1 MSFDMDQLT
10 TLLTDIRPGQDYSKA
25 DDFFN
30 QGLLDS
36 LDMTTLVAA
45 LESTYGVFLD
55 VDEIVPDNLKS
66 LAAIR
71 SLLARKGV
79 NA

>member
-1 MSFDMDQLT
+1 MDQLT

>member
-30 QGLLDS
+30 RGPARLIGYDH
-36 LDMTTLVAA
+36 LVAA

>member
-1 MSFDMDQLT
+1 MDQLT

-66 LAAIR
+66 LSAIR